1 MLFAVLTLTDTSAAT
16 AVAARLLPVLVFAG
30 AMSAMVN
37 LAAQAGVFEALA
49 ARIERTRFVWPAFL
63 VLCVLVTIFLSLD
76 TTAIMLTPLAV
87 AVARRNGLSVVAL
100 SLSVV
105 WIANLGSMLLPVSN
119 LTNLLA
125 LRHYSGTYDF
135 VASSWRPALV
145 GIAVAVAASYVAR
158 FIFAA
163 EKQQHSPSTPPHP
176 GAPLWILG
184 LTVVALLTPIPF
196 WVTSVVGAVAMALA
210 VGVEKRSELVPWQSL
225 ALVVAISSAVAL
237 LPPLHI
243 NAPAALSGTVA
254 ANLVNNLPA
263 YLLLEGDEPM
273 QLLVGVNFGAL
284 ITPWASL
291 ATLLWH
297 SQLERAGIQ
306 IPWRVFIA
314 FGCVLAPLAVWLGT
328 AVA

>member
-1 MLFAVLTLTDTSAAT
+1 
-16 AVAARLLPVLVFAG
+16 
-30 AMSAMVN
+30 
-37 LAAQAGVFEALA
+37 
-49 ARIERTRFVWPAFL
+49 
-63 VLCVLVTIFLSLD
+63 
-76 TTAIMLTPLAV
+76 
-87 AVARRNGLSVVAL
+87 
-100 SLSVV
+100 
-105 WIANLGSMLLPVSN
+105 MLLPVSN

-237 LPPLHI
+237 LPPLHPD
-243 NAPAALSGTVA
+243 APAALSGAVA

-273 QLLVGVNFGAL
+273 QLLVGVNFGPL

-297 SQLERAGIQ
+297 SQLKRAGIQ

-314 FGCVLAPLAVWLGT
+314 FGCVLAPLAVWLGS